1 MQVINFSSPTLP
13 CRPIL
18 LSSSRRRKPFS
29 LIVNARRERNGRDY
43 GGRLVDENMI
53 ELRVRLRELKML
65 ETREE
70 PPSNWMEWEK
80 QYYAYYD
87 EDVCEAIGQLQSYLM
102 SIRPSLALGMV
113 ALVTLSLPISSG
125 VVLFQMIEMAKG
137 ILSGCML
144 NLS

>member
-1 MQVINFSSPTLP
+1 
-13 CRPIL
+13 
-18 LSSSRRRKPFS
+18 
-29 LIVNARRERNGRDY
+29 VNARRERNGRDY